1 MLKST
6 SSELIA
12 TISLLCLSVAKCV
25 CHAAAPAQ
33 AYHNMHILW
42 LSNDINHQSLLQ
54 RLTVAVY
61 KQGTQVAF
69 AVLHVDSLLLLTA
82 EP

>member
-12 TISLLCLSVAKCV
+12 TISLLCLSIAKCI

-33 AYHNMHILW
+33 AYHNMHVLW
-42 LSNDINHQSLLQ
+42 FIDDVNHQSLLQ

-61 KQGTQVAF
+61 KQGTKVAL